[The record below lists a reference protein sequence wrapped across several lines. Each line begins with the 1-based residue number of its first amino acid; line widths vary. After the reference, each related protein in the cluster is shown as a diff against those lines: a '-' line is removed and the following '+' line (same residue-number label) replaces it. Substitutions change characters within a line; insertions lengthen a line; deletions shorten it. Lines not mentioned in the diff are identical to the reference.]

1 MSFPERV
8 GHSSVGTCCARP
20 FCSKLNG
27 FVFRQKDVRSTS
39 LRSSAFSVTMQ
50 KLTYEEIQKNR
61 LTEEVAA
68 ASIHR
73 LPVIGILEDI
83 RSLYN
88 VGSIFRTADGAH
100 LEAIYTVGYTPH
112 PPRKEIDKTALGATR
127 TVPHKHFETI
137 EEAILAARSPNHPPA
152 PALERRGSFKVAALE
167 ITSNSRSVFELKEE
181 DFPLAI
187 IIGNEITGVS
197 DAAIAL
203 SDFTIEIPMLGAK
216 HSLNVAVAFGVAAFE
231 CVRVRGMG

>member
-1 MSFPERV
+1 MP
-8 GHSSVGTCCARP
+8 HT
-20 FCSKLNG
+20 
-27 FVFRQKDVRSTS
+27 
-39 LRSSAFSVTMQ
+39 
-50 KLTYEEIQKNR
+50 KLTYAEIQTHR
-61 LTEEVAA
+61 LTEEEAA
-68 ASIHR
+68 ASTRR
-73 LPVIGILEDI
+73 LPVIAILEDI

-88 VGSIFRTADGAH
+88 VGSIFRTSDGVH

-127 TVPHKHFETI
+127 TVPHRHFANI
-137 EEAILAARSPNHPPA
+137 QEAVTAARAWRATSLLPSEG
-152 PALERRGSFKVAALE
+152 ERATGMLPSTRVAALE
-167 ITSNSRSVFELKEE
+167 ITSNSRSVFALTRE

-197 DAAIAL
+197 EEAIAL

-231 CVRVRGMG
+231 CVRVLS

>member
-1 MSFPERV
+1 M
-8 GHSSVGTCCARP
+8 
-20 FCSKLNG
+20 
-27 FVFRQKDVRSTS
+27 
-39 LRSSAFSVTMQ
+39 
-50 KLTYEEIQKNR
+50 KLTYAEIQQHR
-61 LTEEVAA
+61 LTEEAAA
-68 ASIHR
+68 ASANR
-73 LPVIGILEDI
+73 LPVIAILEDI

-137 EEAILAARSPNHPPA
+137 EEAVAAARLAGSPA
-152 PALERRGSFKVAALE
+152 TTRKVAALE
-167 ITSNSRSVFELKEE
+167 ITSNSRSIFELTKE

-203 SDFTIEIPMLGAK
+203 SDFTLEIPMMGAK
-216 HSLNVAVAFGVAAFE
+216 HSLNVAVAFGVAAFA
-231 CVRVRGMG
+231 CVRVY

>member
-1 MSFPERV
+1 MS
-8 GHSSVGTCCARP
+8 
-20 FCSKLNG
+20 
-27 FVFRQKDVRSTS
+27 
-39 LRSSAFSVTMQ
+39 
-50 KLTYEEIQKNR
+50 KLTYGEIQKNR
-61 LTEEVAA
+61 LTEEAAA
-68 ASIHR
+68 ASIRR
-73 LPVIGILEDI
+73 LPVIAILEDI

-137 EEAILAARSPNHPPA
+137 AEAVSAARVAGSPPST
-152 PALERRGSFKVAALE
+152 RKVASLE
-167 ITSNSRSVFELKEE
+167 ITSNSRSIFEISKE

-187 IIGNEITGVS
+187 VIGNEITGVS

-203 SDFTIEIPMLGAK
+203 SDFTLEIPMLGAK

-231 CVRVRGMG
+231 CVRVSQKIS

>member
-1 MSFPERV
+1 M
-8 GHSSVGTCCARP
+8 
-20 FCSKLNG
+20 KLNY
-27 FVFRQKDVRSTS
+27 
-39 LRSSAFSVTMQ
+39 A
-50 KLTYEEIQKNR
+50 EIQQQR
-61 LTEEVAA
+61 LTEEAAA
-68 ASIHR
+68 ASNHR
-73 LPVIGILEDI
+73 LPVIAILEDI

-100 LEAIYTVGYTPH
+100 LEAVYTVGYTPH

-137 EEAILAARSPNHPPA
+137 GEAILAARTPDHPPA
-152 PALERRGSFKVAALE
+152 PSYSATLHRRGSFKVASLE

-181 DFPLAI
+181 DFPFAI

-231 CVRVRGMG
+231 CVRVAASLPIGSNG